1 LGHGSNW
8 ENAALFDFK
17 GQALEGVD
25 WLKTPYVHPVDVT
38 FRIAATGEAER
49 FIDGD
54 FLSGVGAR
62 AMTRDGAFWTYRTRL
77 MPGTKVTVATA
88 ATAQAV
94 ADAPALEASVGQGA
108 TVVPLKPKA

>member
-1 LGHGSNW
+1 
-8 ENAALFDFK
+8 
-17 GQALEGVD
+17 
-25 WLKTPYVHPVDVT
+25 
-38 FRIAATGEAER
+38 
-49 FIDGD
+49 
-54 FLSGVGAR
+54 
-62 AMTRDGAFWTYRTRL
+62 MTRDGAFWTYRTRL